1 MTDLT
6 PSQRRILAVLARH
19 ADGQPLTAEA
29 ISAAT
34 YGHASGALVASKVV
48 QSLERAG
55 LAQKLDFAHGWSWR
69 ITPEGLE
76 AHEQ

>member
-1 MTDLT
+1 MSDLT
-6 PSQRRILAVLARH
+6 PAQRRILAVLARH
-19 ADGQPLTAEA
+19 AEGQPLTAEA
-29 ISAAT
+29 ISASA
-34 YGHASGALVASKVV
+34 YGHHDGALVASKVV

-55 LAQKLDFAHGWSWR
+55 LAEKFNFAHGWSWR